1 MLHDTVIL
9 ARYHYLGHSYAL
21 VISIFI
27 SINNNDHHQSSC
39 LIWMCMTN
47 ALTTS
52 VLTTFSGRTTN
63 MLNLTAKKRMMFF
76 PNLVKP
82 SLFFKAQLSITKH
95 TIIKPISPPKLPLEL
110 SELAWQFFYHL
121 KSVLMSICPNP
132 VKLSRLFFGMIVT
145 INSLI
150 SVTLAHA
157 NTEFFFIAPAN
168 PTSAKTAQSHHM
180 PIGLHQI
187 SQTVSYRIHMLP
199 NIQKQRN
206 PMMVV
211 SHDKENDALPSAN
224 EILEMDKVELTS
236 LQVMHVLS
244 EICPSVLSA
253 SQQKS
258 FQRAFNTRL
267 QDLLPNVDDPQAIMH
282 SLSTQRNYRRE
293 LNSLKSWLNGVAK
306 SEKSSLGQEIGTA
319 PL

>member
-1 MLHDTVIL
+1 
-9 ARYHYLGHSYAL
+9 
-21 VISIFI
+21 
-27 SINNNDHHQSSC
+27 
-39 LIWMCMTN
+39 
-47 ALTTS
+47 
-52 VLTTFSGRTTN
+52 

-95 TIIKPISPPKLPLEL
+95 TIIKPISPPELPLEL

-180 PIGLHQI
+180 PIGLHHI

-206 PMMVV
+206 PMMVA

-258 FQRAFNTRL
+258 FQRAFNIRL

-293 LNSLKSWLNGVAK
+293 LNSLKSWLNGLSK
-306 SEKSSLGQEIGTA
+306 TEKSILCQEIATA

>member
-27 SINNNDHHQSSC
+27 NNNDHHQSC

-95 TIIKPISPPKLPLEL
+95 TIIKPISPPELPLEL

-199 NIQKQRN
+199 SIQKQRSN
-206 PMMVV
+206 PMMVA
-211 SHDKENDALPSAN
+211 SHDKENDTLPSAN

-244 EICPSVLSA
+244 EICPNVLSA

-293 LNSLKSWLNGVAK
+293 LNSLKSWLNGLSK
-306 SEKSSLGQEIGTA
+306 TEKSILCQEIATA